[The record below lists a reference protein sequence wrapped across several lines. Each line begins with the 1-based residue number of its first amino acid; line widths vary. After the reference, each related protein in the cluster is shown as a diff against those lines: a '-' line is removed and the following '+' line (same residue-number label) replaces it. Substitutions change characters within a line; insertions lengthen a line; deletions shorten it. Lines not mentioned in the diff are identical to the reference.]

1 MIADDAFAEVKAL
14 VIART
19 GHHYYVDKDSQL
31 ADRIAQRMAATGDAT
46 LADYGARLRDPTD
59 PEWPRLESA
68 VTINETFFFRFAEQ
82 FAALRTTILPAM
94 IDRHRDDKRLR
105 IWSVGCSTGAEAH
118 SVAVVLVDLLGEA
131 IADWRIALTGT
142 DIDEA
147 ALDAARRAEYS
158 SWALRTMG
166 ETERAR
172 LFDRTGDRYRL
183 KDRYRG
189 IARFERH
196 NLLSMIDAAAPLG
209 FSDYDLILCRNV
221 LIYFRQEDATAIVG
235 ALARRLA
242 TDGVLLLGHAEPN
255 PGFDAVADSELIAGI
270 LTYRTLGTRPKP
282 VPPTPPVI
290 ETVPAPHVDKSR
302 SAPPP
307 RPPAPPPPTPK
318 AEAPLVVRTPDAVAH
333 YFAALDALA
342 ADDKERAERA
352 FRDALYLDRSFAMA
366 HYQFGHYLLAQG
378 RAPDGRRS
386 LTNALR
392 VASALAPDTEL
403 AEGEGMTAGA
413 MAAAIRHTIGPHR

>member
-1 MIADDAFAEVKAL
+1 MIGNKAFAEVKAL

-19 GHHYYVDKDSQL
+19 GHHYYADKDAQL
-31 ADRIAQRMAATGDAT
+31 AERIAQRIAATGDAT
-46 LADYGARLRDPTD
+46 LAGYLARLRDATD
-59 PEWPRLESA
+59 PEWPQLESA

-94 IDRHRDDKRLR
+94 IDRHREDKRLR

-118 SVAVVLVDLLGEA
+118 SVAVLLSDLLGDA

-147 ALDAARRAEYS
+147 ALEAARRAEYS

-166 ETERAR
+166 EPERER
-172 LFDRTGDRYRL
+172 LFDRKGERYRL

-196 NLLSMIDAAAPLG
+196 NLLAMIDAAAPLG
-209 FSDYDLILCRNV
+209 FSEYDLILCRNV

-235 ALARRLA
+235 ALAGRLA
-242 TDGVLLLGHAEPN
+242 SDGILLLGHAEPN
-255 PGFDAVADSELIAGI
+255 PGFDAVADSELVAGI
-270 LTYRTLGTRPKP
+270 LTYRTLGTRPKVAPAAP
-282 VPPTPPVI
+282 VVVPSPAPTAPAPRPTPPRQPPAPAVA
-290 ETVPAPHVDKSR
+290 VPAP
-302 SAPPP
+302 A
-307 RPPAPPPPTPK
+307 AT
-318 AEAPLVVRTPDAVAH
+318 AVVRAPDAVAH

-342 ADDKERAERA
+342 SNDKERAERA

-403 AEGEGMTAGA
+403 REGDGMTAGA
-413 MAAAIRHTIGPHR
+413 MAAAIRHAIGPGR

>member
-1 MIADDAFAEVKAL
+1 MIGDDAFGEVKAL

-19 GHHYYVDKDSQL
+19 GHHYYVDKDAQL
-31 ADRIAQRMAATGDAT
+31 AEHIARRMAATGDAT
-46 LADYGARLRDPTD
+46 IDDYHARLRDPAN
-59 PEWPRLESA
+59 PEWPQLESA

-94 IDRHRDDKRLR
+94 IARHREDRRLR

-118 SVAVVLVDLLGEA
+118 SVAVLLADLLGNE

-147 ALDAARRAEYS
+147 ALEAARKAEYS

-166 ETERAR
+166 EGERAR
-172 LFDRTGDRYRL
+172 LFDRTGERYRL
-183 KDRYRG
+183 KDRYRN

-196 NLLSMIDAAAPLG
+196 NLLAMIDAAAPMG

-235 ALARRLA
+235 ALAGRLA

-255 PGFDAVADSELIAGI
+255 PGFDAVADSDQTAGI
-270 LTYRTLGTRPKP
+270 LTYHLLGSRRKP
-282 VPPTPPVI
+282 AFVPLPIDP
-290 ETVPAPHVDKSR
+290 
-302 SAPPP
+302 
-307 RPPAPPPPTPK
+307 PPAPLARAPRPAPIRTPAAPP
-318 AEAPLVVRTPDAVAH
+318 APAAQPAVIRTPDAVAH

-342 ADDKERAERA
+342 SGDKDRAERA
-352 FRDALYLDRSFAMA
+352 FRDALYLDRSFVMA

-392 VASALAPDTEL
+392 VATALAPDTEL

-413 MAAAIRHTIGPHR
+413 MAAAIRHAIGTGQ

>member
-1 MIADDAFAEVKAL
+1 MIADDGFAEVKAL

-19 GHHYYVDKDSQL
+19 GHHYYIDKDAQL
-31 ADRIAQRMAATGDAT
+31 AERLAHRMKETGDTTIA
-46 LADYGARLRDPTD
+46 AYRDRLRDPAD
-59 PEWPRLESA
+59 AEWPYLESA

-82 FAALRTTILPAM
+82 FDALRTTILPAM
-94 IDRHRDDKRLR
+94 LERNRDERRLR

-118 SVAVVLVDLLGEA
+118 SIAILLADLLGDA

-147 ALDAARRAEYS
+147 ALTAARTADYS

-166 ETERAR
+166 EAERAR

-196 NLLSMIDAAAPLG
+196 NLLAMIDAAAPLG
-209 FSDYDLILCRNV
+209 YSDYDLILCRNV
-221 LIYFRQEDATAIVG
+221 LIYFAQDDATAIVG
-235 ALARRLA
+235 ALAGRLA
-242 TDGVLLLGHAEPN
+242 SDGILLLGHAEPN
-255 PGFDAVADSELIAGI
+255 PGFDAVADTAQVAGI
-270 LTYRTLGTRPKP
+270 LTYRPRGSRPAP
-282 VPPTPPVI
+282 AAPPV
-290 ETVPAPHVDKSR
+290 EL
-302 SAPPP
+302 APPP
-307 RPPAPPPPTPK
+307 RPVAPPPRRVARKPEP
-318 AEAPLVVRTPDAVAH
+318 APIPVVARTPDAVTH

-342 ADDKERAERA
+342 SGDKDRAERA

-378 RAPDGRRS
+378 RDPDGRRS

-392 VASALAPDTEL
+392 VASSLDPATEL
-403 AEGEGMTAGA
+403 AEGDGMTAGA
-413 MAAAIRHTIGPHR
+413 MTAAIRHAIGNPR